1 MAFCSGCGTAIADG
15 TTTCAA
21 CSANAPAAAAASA
34 ATAGNDNLMGALSYF
49 WIIGLIFLLI
59 EPYNKNK
66 FIRFHAF
73 QSIFMAVAW
82 FACWIILMVIPIVGW
97 ILIPI
102 VFLAFII
109 TLIVMAVK
117 AYQGNMFRLPV
128 IGDQAAKQAGV

>member
-21 CSANAPAAAAASA
+21 CSAATPAAPAAT
-34 ATAGNDNLMGALSYF
+34 TAGNDNLMGAISYF

-73 QSIFMAVAW
+73 QSLFMAVAW
-82 FACWIILMVIPIVGW
+82 FACWIILMVIPVIGW
-97 ILIPI
+97 ILIPL

-109 TLIVMAVK
+109 TLIVVAIK

-128 IGDQAAKQAGV
+128 IGDMAAKQAGV

>member
-21 CSANAPAAAAASA
+21 CSAAAPAAPAVT
-34 ATAGNDNLMGALSYF
+34 TAGNDNLMGAISYF

-73 QSIFMAVAW
+73 QSIFIAVAW
-82 FACWIILMVIPIVGW
+82 FACWIILMVIPVIGW
-97 ILIPI
+97 ILIPL

-109 TLIVMAVK
+109 TLIVVAVK

-128 IGDQAAKQAGV
+128 IGDMAAKQAGV

>member
-21 CSANAPAAAAASA
+21 CSATAPAAPAPT
-34 ATAGNDNLMGALSYF
+34 TAGNDNLMGAISYF

-73 QSIFMAVAW
+73 QSLFMAVAW
-82 FACWIILMVIPIVGW
+82 FACWIILMVIPVIGW
-97 ILIPI
+97 ILIPL

-109 TLIVMAVK
+109 TLIVVAIK

-128 IGDQAAKQAGV
+128 IGDMAAKQAGV

>member
-15 TTTCAA
+15 TTMCAA
-21 CSANAPAAAAASA
+21 CSAQAPAAPAAPA

-82 FACWIILMVIPIVGW
+82 FVCWIVLMVIPVIGW

-102 VFLAFII
+102 VFLGFII
-109 TLIVMAVK
+109 TLIVMAIK
-117 AYQGNMFRLPV
+117 AYQGNMFRLPF
-128 IGDQAAKQAGV
+128 IGDMAAKQAGA